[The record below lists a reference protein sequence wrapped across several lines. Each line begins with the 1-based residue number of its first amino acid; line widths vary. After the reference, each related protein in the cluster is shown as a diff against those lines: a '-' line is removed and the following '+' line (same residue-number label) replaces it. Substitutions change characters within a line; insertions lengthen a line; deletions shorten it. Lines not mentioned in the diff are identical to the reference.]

1 VEAFEQFQDFSKLI
15 DSLHLLE
22 ENDIWTYIWN
32 FPTFS
37 SQKVYAHLVGRRQV
51 HPAYSWLWKSCSQ
64 NKMEGLFLVTYEGH
78 DKYSKS
84 VKKKAHGSG

>member
-64 NKMEGLFLVTYEGH
+64 NKMEGLF
-78 DKYSKS
+78 
-84 VKKKAHGSG
+84 